1 MPTYTK
7 WSELKAKMSSASQAE
22 AERLAARMIAEMPLE
37 QLRAARQLTQTNL
50 AQVLG
55 VNQSAVSK
63 MEKRTDMYLS
73 TLRSYIEAMG
83 GTLDIQAVFPEGAV
97 RIELLGEKQAPAA

>member
-1 MPTYTK
+1 MATYRK
-7 WSELKAKMSSASQAE
+7 WSDLKAKMSPAARKKMQQE
-22 AERLAARMIAEMPLE
+22 KERLVAEMPLE
-37 QLRAARQLTQTNL
+37 QLRAARQLTQSNL

-63 MEKRTDMYLS
+63 LEKRTDMYLS

-83 GTLDIQAVFPEGAV
+83 GTLDIQAVFPEGSV
-97 RIELLGEKQAPAA
+97 RIDMLGDR

>member
-1 MPTYTK
+1 MVYRK
-7 WSELKAKMSSASQAE
+7 WSELKSKMSPESQAE
-22 AERLAARMIAEMPLE
+22 IDERANKMAAEMPLE

-63 MEKRTDMYLS
+63 LEKRTDMYLS
-73 TLRSYIEAMG
+73 TLRSYIQAMG
-83 GTLDIQAVFPEGAV
+83 GHLDIQAVFPEGSV
-97 RIELLGEKQAPAA
+97 RIDLLSDK

>member
-1 MPTYTK
+1 MKTYMK
-7 WSELKAKMSSASQAE
+7 WSALRAKMSPEAQAE
-22 AERLAARMIAEMPLE
+22 SKRIAAKMIAELPLE

-63 MEKRTDMYLS
+63 LEKRTDMYLS

-83 GTLDIQAVFPEGAV
+83 GTLDIQAVFPEGSV
-97 RIELLGEKQAPAA
+97 RIEMLGARETISR